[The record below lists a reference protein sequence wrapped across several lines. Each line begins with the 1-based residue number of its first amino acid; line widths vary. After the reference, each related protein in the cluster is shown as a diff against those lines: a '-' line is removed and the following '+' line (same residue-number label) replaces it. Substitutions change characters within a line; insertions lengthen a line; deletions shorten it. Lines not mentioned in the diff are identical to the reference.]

1 MTLKQAL
8 DANVKIE
15 PGHKVKTFGGWCRR
29 DLVTIGGNVIGGI
42 QTRRGRGGRA
52 EVITF
57 AGDSF
62 LNGYNVEWLV
72 GRSGGRAATGPG
84 RR

>member
-1 MTLKQAL
+1 VTLKQAL

-62 LNGYNVEWLV
+62 LKGYNVDWLV
-72 GRSGGRAATGPG
+72 GQSRSRPGNGTG

>member
-8 DANVKIE
+8 DANVRIE

-57 AGDSF
+57 AGDAF
-62 LNGYNVEWLV
+62 LQGYNVEWLV
-72 GRSGGRAATGPG
+72 GRLGGRSG